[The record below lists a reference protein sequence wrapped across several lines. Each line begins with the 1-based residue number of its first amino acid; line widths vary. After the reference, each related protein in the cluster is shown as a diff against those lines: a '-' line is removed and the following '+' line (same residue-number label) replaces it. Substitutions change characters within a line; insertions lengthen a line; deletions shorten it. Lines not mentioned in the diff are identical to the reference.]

1 MPLKQVAQEA
11 AATSTTARE
20 AVEVRAVRVWLY
32 FVAALVVAMIIVG
45 GATRLT
51 DSGLSI
57 TEWQPLLGAIPPLT
71 EADWHSAFAKYQ
83 QIPQYQLV
91 NKGMSLDEF
100 KFIYW
105 WEWGHRFL
113 GRFIGVAFA
122 VPFLAFWLRG
132 RLPKGTVPKL
142 TGILALGALQGFVGW
157 FMVKSGLVDRIDVS
171 PYRLALHLILAL
183 VILSAIVWMALT
195 LGEAREKIRLR
206 TVTPGQKRLAIAVV
220 GLVLL
225 QSLLGAFV
233 AGHNAGL
240 TYNTWPLM
248 DGKFIPDGLG
258 TLSPWWINIFE
269 NITTIQ
275 FNHRMVAYLLAVVAA
290 IQLIWTAKS
299 ADGEALVRSAGLLT
313 LGVFAQAALGIWTLI
328 EVVPL
333 WLGLA
338 HQAGAAVVLILA
350 LRHAHAV
357 TRAAAPREAFA
368 TGYSASPS
376 IN

>member
-1 MPLKQVAQEA
+1 MPLVQAAQEA
-11 AATSTTARE
+11 AANRSRE
-20 AVEVRAVRVWLY
+20 REVRAVQIWLWIM
-32 FVAALVVAMIIVG
+32 VALVVAMIIVG

-57 TEWQPLLGAIPPLT
+57 TEWQPLLGVIPPLN
-71 EADWHSAFAKYQ
+71 EADWQEAFGKYQ
-83 QIPQYQLV
+83 QIPQYQIV
-91 NKGMSLDEF
+91 NKGMSLEEF

-122 VPFLAFWLRG
+122 IPFLLFWLRG

-142 TGILALGALQGFVGW
+142 AGILALGGLQGVVGW
-157 FMVKSGLVDRIDVS
+157 YMVKSGLVDRVDVS
-171 PYRLALHLILAL
+171 PYRLALHLVLAL
-183 VILSAIVWMALT
+183 VILSAIVWMALS
-195 LGEAREKIRLR
+195 LAQAPEKIRLH
-206 TVTPGQKRLAIAVV
+206 TVTPGQKRLAFGVV

-248 DGKFIPDGLG
+248 DGKFIPNGLG
-258 TLSPWWINIFE
+258 TLSPWWLNIFE

-275 FNHRMVAYLLAVVAA
+275 FNHRMVAYLLALVAV
-290 IQLIWTAKS
+290 IQLVWTMKS
-299 ADGEALVRSAGLLT
+299 ADDESLVRSAGLLT
-313 LGVFAQAALGIWTLI
+313 LAVFAQAGLGIWTLL

-338 HQAGAAVVLILA
+338 HQAGAAIVLILA
-350 LRHAHAV
+350 VWHAYNV
-357 TRAAAPREAFA
+357 TRAAAEPGQALA
-368 TGYSASPS
+368 SSYSASPS

>member
-1 MPLKQVAQEA
+1 MAVPQVAQRA
-11 AATSTTARE
+11 AVAPERAHASDQRAARL
-20 AVEVRAVRVWLY
+20 WLY
-32 FVAALVVAMIIVG
+32 FVAALVIAMIVVG

-57 TEWQPLLGAIPPLT
+57 TEWQPLLGAIPPLS
-71 EADWHSAFAKYQ
+71 EADWHEAFTKYQ
-83 QIPQYQLV
+83 QIPQYHLV

-105 WEWGHRFL
+105 WEWAHRFL

-122 VPFLAFWLRG
+122 IPFLWFWVRR
-132 RLPKGTVPKL
+132 RLPKGMAPKL
-142 TGILALGALQGFVGW
+142 LGVLALGAVQGGVGW

-171 PYRLALHLILAL
+171 PYRLALHLIVALLILAWIVWLAL
-183 VILSAIVWMALT
+183 ELRPGPAAV
-195 LGEAREKIRLR
+195 RLR
-206 TVTPGQKRLAIAVV
+206 TVTPAQKRLAATLV

-258 TLSPWWINIFE
+258 TLSPWYVNIFE

-275 FNHRMVAYLLAVVAA
+275 FNHRMVAYLLAAVALVQFVWIA
-290 IQLIWTAKS
+290 RS
-299 ADGEALVRSAGLLT
+299 ADDEKLVRSSLLLLAGI
-313 LGVFAQAALGIWTLI
+313 FAQAALGIWTLL

-338 HQAGAAVVLILA
+338 HQAGAAIVLIFAVRNLH
-350 LRHAHAV
+350 LVSRTHAPAS
-357 TRAAAPREAFA
+357 AAAAAIAFPA
-368 TGYSASPS
+368 
-376 IN
+376 

>member
-1 MPLKQVAQEA
+1 MPGPEA
-11 AATSTTARE
+11 ARKAEIAPDRE
-20 AVEVRAVRVWLY
+20 DQITAVRLWLY
-32 FVAALVVAMIIVG
+32 AVAALVLAMIVVG

-57 TEWQPLLGAIPPLT
+57 TEWQPILGVIPPLT
-71 EADWHSAFAKYQ
+71 EADWHEAFAKYQ

-105 WEWGHRFL
+105 WEWAHRFL

-122 VPFLAFWLRG
+122 LPFLWFWAR
-132 RLPKGTVPKL
+132 RQLPKGLAPKL
-142 TGILALGALQGFVGW
+142 LGVLALGAIQGGVGW
-157 FMVKSGLVDRIDVS
+157 FMVMSGLVDRVDVS
-171 PYRLALHLILAL
+171 PYRLALHLIIAL
-183 VILSAIVWMALT
+183 VILAWLVWLALDIKPAASST
-195 LGEAREKIRLR
+195 RRSS
-206 TVTPGQKRLAIAVV
+206 VSPGLKHLAAGLVL
-220 GLVLL
+220 LVLL

-248 DGKFIPDGLG
+248 DGQFIPDGLG
-258 TLSPWWINIFE
+258 TMSPWYINLFE

-275 FNHRMVAYLLAVVAA
+275 FNHRMGAYLLAVVAV
-290 IQLIWTAKS
+290 IQYLWVARS
-299 ADGEALVRSAGLLT
+299 VDDQRLVRSALLV
-313 LGVFAQAALGIWTLI
+313 LIGVFAQAALGIWTLL

-338 HQAGAAVVLILA
+338 HQAGAAIVLIIA
-350 LRHAHAV
+350 VRHLHMMSRAS
-357 TRAAAPREAFA
+357 TAAANAAAA
-368 TGYSASPS
+368 TARPARASA
-376 IN
+376 